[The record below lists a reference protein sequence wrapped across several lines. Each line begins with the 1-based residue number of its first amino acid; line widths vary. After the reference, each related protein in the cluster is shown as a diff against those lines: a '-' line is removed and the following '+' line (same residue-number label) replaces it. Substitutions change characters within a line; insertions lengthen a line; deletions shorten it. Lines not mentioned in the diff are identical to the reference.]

1 MVENDTFTYH
11 VKQSF
16 IAPKSSD
23 LHALISPERART
35 LELLNHLLANSSQTL
50 VVCGSEGIGKS
61 TLLKVLQE
69 HKMASWRYCRVPGN
83 AGLSFEKLK
92 EYIAVAIKQDQSGKQ
107 DQALSGAFLQLESQR
122 KKLIL
127 MIDDAGL
134 LAPGLINKVIAY
146 AEDNPVLRVIFVL
159 THDDLTEKN
168 SSDNA
173 LDESH
178 LIEIPALSEQQCGEF
193 LQYLAAK
200 PRAQIALSEI
210 NEAMIAAVYRETQG
224 IPGRIIAGF
233 PGFDDAKQSPGSL
246 GILVAAVA
254 GLVVLAL
261 CTQWYSASK
270 YNIKPVPPTAAQ
282 VQKPAELEIT
292 APEALPSLT
301 SDTQ

>member
-1 MVENDTFTYH
+1 MVENDTFTCH

-23 LHALISPERART
+23 LQALISPERVRT

-50 VVCGSEGIGKS
+50 VVCGTEGIGKS

-69 HKMASWRYCRVPGN
+69 HKMASWLYCRVPGH

-107 DQALSGAFLQLESQR
+107 DQALDGVFLQR

-127 MIDDAGL
+127 IIDDAGL

-173 LDESH
+173 LDEGY

-193 LQYLAAK
+193 LQYLATK
-200 PRAQIALSEI
+200 SRAQVALSEI
-210 NEAMIAAVYRETQG
+210 NDAMIAAVYRETQG
-224 IPGRIIAGF
+224 IPGRIIAGL
-233 PGFDDAKQSPGSL
+233 PGFDEAKQSPGSL

-261 CTQWYSASK
+261 CTQWYSVSK
-270 YNIKPVPPTAAQ
+270 YNIKSVPPPAATQ
-282 VQKPAELEIT
+282 VQKPAEAEIT
-292 APEALPSLT
+292 VPEALPSLR

>member
-1 MVENDTFTYH
+1 M
-11 VKQSF
+11 
-16 IAPKSSD
+16 
-23 LHALISPERART
+23 
-35 LELLNHLLANSSQTL
+35 
-50 VVCGSEGIGKS
+50 
-61 TLLKVLQE
+61 
-69 HKMASWRYCRVPGN
+69 PGH

-107 DQALSGAFLQLESQR
+107 DQALDGVFLQR

-127 MIDDAGL
+127 IIDDAGL

-173 LDESH
+173 LDEGY

-193 LQYLAAK
+193 LQYLATK
-200 PRAQIALSEI
+200 SRAQVALSEI
-210 NEAMIAAVYRETQG
+210 NDAMIAAVYRETQG
-224 IPGRIIAGF
+224 IPGRIIAGL
-233 PGFDDAKQSPGSL
+233 PGFDEAKQSPGSL

-261 CTQWYSASK
+261 CTQWYSVSK
-270 YNIKPVPPTAAQ
+270 YNIKSVPPPAATQ
-282 VQKPAELEIT
+282 VQKPAEAEIT
-292 APEALPSLT
+292 VPEALPSLR